1 MDRVE
6 TVSQTD
12 TAYEPSKPHRGSI
25 FLLSFPLSPSL
36 SCSFLSLQLS
46 LLDTPRHQQPVRLQ
60 RVADTIAP
68 AIHPSARST
77 MSAQCKDILSKPAD
91 TRLPLY
97 TQLIATLI
105 KQHDTTG
112 LIQTAQHL
120 LQREGADQYG
130 RTYIAPPALLQLIQQ
145 LKEPAGPDD
154 ALDVEEM
161 QPVLQQL
168 VDLLRPK
175 AEDYTQPLCECI
187 ALLAEVHKALEDYG
201 KAAYTLASFRWDDW
215 VKKSNSSSA
224 AVTTDWAK
232 PERRVEWHV
241 SAAELFLAVNET
253 GSASQQIK
261 RAHALVNEL
270 PRVAAASSAGGG
282 GSDGAAALPSAITVL
297 LHRFKTCYAR
307 VLDSERRFLE
317 ASLRYL
323 ELSHSPA
330 TLMSENDAQLTL
342 QNAVTC
348 AILAKPSPSR
358 TRVLSA
364 LNSDSRTLSLPH
376 ASLLAKV
383 YKGRVIDAEEVAVF
397 ESLLAEHQKAETSA
411 GMTVVRASVVEHNIA
426 AVARVYRNVGVREL
440 SEVLG
445 VREDECERVACE
457 MIEQGRLNAKIDQVT
472 NMVEFDHDAAKG
484 GGGGGATKA
493 GEAAAGGGGGGG
505 GGGVGVTQVSGVSSL
520 LRWDEQIEDVC
531 LQVNRI
537 VDHIQARYPQ
547 FSVV

>member
-1 MDRVE
+1 
-6 TVSQTD
+6 
-12 TAYEPSKPHRGSI
+12 
-25 FLLSFPLSPSL
+25 
-36 SCSFLSLQLS
+36 
-46 LLDTPRHQQPVRLQ
+46 
-60 RVADTIAP
+60 
-68 AIHPSARST
+68 
-77 MSAQCKDILSKPAD
+77 MSAQCKEILSKPAD

-97 TQLIATLI
+97 TQLISTLLA
-105 KQHDTTG
+105 QHDTAG
-112 LIQTAQHL
+112 LVQTAQHL

-145 LKEPAGPDD
+145 LKQPAREED
-154 ALDVEEM
+154 ALDVEAM
-161 QPVLQQL
+161 QPVVQQL

-187 ALLAEVHKALEDYG
+187 ALLADCNRAMEEYG

-215 VKKSNSSSA
+215 VKKSSAGSA
-224 AVTTDWAK
+224 AATTDWAK

-241 SAAELFLAVNET
+241 DAAELFLAVNET

-261 RAHALVNEL
+261 RAHALINEL
-270 PRVAAASSAGGG
+270 PKVPTAAAATDGGGGGAASSM
-282 GSDGAAALPSAITVL
+282 SAITVL

-323 ELSHSPA
+323 ELSHSPS

-364 LNSDSRTLSLPH
+364 LYSDSRTLSLPH

-383 YKGRVIDAEEVAVF
+383 YRGRVVDAEEVAVF

-445 VREDECERVACE
+445 VREEECERVACE

-472 NMVEFDHDAAKG
+472 NMVEFDQEAARGSG
-484 GGGGGATKA
+484 GGGSGGGVKA
-493 GEAAAGGGGGGG
+493 ADGAAAGAGT
-505 GGGVGVTQVSGVSSL
+505 GVGLNQASGVSSL

-547 FSVV
+547 FAIV

>member
-1 MDRVE
+1 
-6 TVSQTD
+6 
-12 TAYEPSKPHRGSI
+12 
-25 FLLSFPLSPSL
+25 
-36 SCSFLSLQLS
+36 
-46 LLDTPRHQQPVRLQ
+46 
-60 RVADTIAP
+60 
-68 AIHPSARST
+68 
-77 MSAQCKDILSKPAD
+77 MSAQCKDILAKPAD

-97 TQLIATLI
+97 TQLISSLI
-105 KQHDTTG
+105 AAHDTAG

-130 RTYIAPPALLQLIQQ
+130 RTYIAPPALLSLVQQ
-145 LKEPAGPDD
+145 LREPPSPEA
-154 ALDVEEM
+154 ALDVEDM

-168 VDLLRPK
+168 ADTLRPK
-175 AEDYTQPLCECI
+175 ADDYTQPLCECI
-187 ALLAEVHKALEDYG
+187 ALLAEVHKALEEWG

-215 VKKSNSSSA
+215 VKKAGGA
-224 AVTTDWAK
+224 AGVPEWAR

-270 PRVAAASSAGGG
+270 PKVAAAVGGG
-282 GSDGAAALPSAITVL
+282 GGGNDGAVSSTVLL

-323 ELSHSPA
+323 ELSHSPS
-330 TLMSENDAQLTL
+330 TLMSEADAQITL

-364 LNSDSRTLSLPH
+364 LYSDSRTLSLPH

-383 YKGRVIDAEEVAVF
+383 CKGRVVDAEEVAVF

-457 MIEQGRLNAKIDQVT
+457 MIEQGRLHAKIDQVT
-472 NMVEFDHDAAKG
+472 GMVEFDQEAAKG
-484 GGGGGATKA
+484 S
-493 GEAAAGGGGGGG
+493 GGGGGGG
-505 GGGVGVTQVSGVSSL
+505 GGASAGGAGKVGESGGGNVGVSHVSGVSSL

-547 FSVV
+547 FSIA

>member
-1 MDRVE
+1 
-6 TVSQTD
+6 
-12 TAYEPSKPHRGSI
+12 
-25 FLLSFPLSPSL
+25 
-36 SCSFLSLQLS
+36 
-46 LLDTPRHQQPVRLQ
+46 
-60 RVADTIAP
+60 
-68 AIHPSARST
+68 

-97 TQLIATLI
+97 SQLISALI
-105 KQHDTTG
+105 AQHDTAG

-130 RTYIAPPALLQLIQQ
+130 RTYIAPPALLRLVQL
-145 LKEPAGPDD
+145 LKEPASEAD
-154 ALDVEEM
+154 ALDVEDM

-187 ALLAEVHKALEDYG
+187 ALLADCHKALEEYG

-215 VKKSNSSSA
+215 VKKANSGSA
-224 AVTTDWAK
+224 AASDWAR

-261 RAHALVNEL
+261 RAHALINEL
-270 PRVAAASSAGGG
+270 PK
-282 GSDGAAALPSAITVL
+282 AAALAGEAGGAAGSSPSANTVL

-307 VLDSERRFLE
+307 VLDSERRFQE

-323 ELSHSPA
+323 ELSHSPPS
-330 TLMSENDAQLTL
+330 LMSENDAQITL

-383 YKGRVIDAEEVAVF
+383 YRGRVIEAEEVAVF

-426 AVARVYRNVGVREL
+426 AVARVYRNVGVKEL

-445 VREDECERVACE
+445 VRDDECERVACE

-472 NMVEFDHDAAKG
+472 NMVEFDQDAKG
-484 GGGGGATKA
+484 GGGGGVKA
-493 GEAAAGGGGGGG
+493 SEASGGGSGAASGTGGGSG
-505 GGGVGVTQVSGVSSL
+505 LVGMSQVSGVSSL

-547 FSVV
+547 FAIV

>member
-1 MDRVE
+1 
-6 TVSQTD
+6 
-12 TAYEPSKPHRGSI
+12 
-25 FLLSFPLSPSL
+25 
-36 SCSFLSLQLS
+36 
-46 LLDTPRHQQPVRLQ
+46 
-60 RVADTIAP
+60 
-68 AIHPSARST
+68 
-77 MSAQCKDILSKPAD
+77 MSAQCKDILAKPAD

-97 TQLIATLI
+97 AQLISTLLQ
-105 KQHDTTG
+105 QHDATG
-112 LIQTAQHL
+112 LLQTAQHL

-130 RTYIAPPALLQLIQQ
+130 RTYIAPPALLSLIQQ
-145 LKEPAGPDD
+145 LKEPASEAD
-154 ALDVEEM
+154 ALDVEDM

-168 VDLLRPK
+168 VELLRPK
-175 AEDYTQPLCECI
+175 AEDYTQPLCECV
-187 ALLAEVHKALEDYG
+187 ALLADCHKALEDYG

-215 VKKSNSSSA
+215 VKKSSTAASSSSA
-224 AVTTDWAK
+224 TTDWAR
-232 PERRVEWHV
+232 PERRVAWHV
-241 SAAELFLAVNET
+241 NAAELFLAVNET

-261 RAHALVNEL
+261 RAHALINEL
-270 PRVAAASSAGGG
+270 PKAPPATTDGAASS
-282 GSDGAAALPSAITVL
+282 SPSAISML

-307 VLDSERRFLE
+307 VLDSERRFQE

-323 ELSHSPA
+323 ELSHSPLS
-330 TLMSENDAQLTL
+330 LMSEADAQLTL

-364 LNSDSRTLSLPH
+364 LYSDSRTLSLPH

-383 YKGRVIDAEEVAVF
+383 YRGRVIDSEEVRVF
-397 ESLLAEHQKAETSA
+397 ESLLLEHQKAETSA

-472 NMVEFDHDAAKG
+472 NMVEFDQEAAKG
-484 GGGGGATKA
+484 GGGGG
-493 GEAAAGGGGGGG
+493 GGAASGGAASGSAGGGSGA
-505 GGGVGVTQVSGVSSL
+505 VGVTQVSGVSNL
-520 LRWDEQIEDVC
+520 LRWDEQIEEVC

-547 FSVV
+547 FAIV

>member
-1 MDRVE
+1 
-6 TVSQTD
+6 
-12 TAYEPSKPHRGSI
+12 
-25 FLLSFPLSPSL
+25 
-36 SCSFLSLQLS
+36 
-46 LLDTPRHQQPVRLQ
+46 
-60 RVADTIAP
+60 
-68 AIHPSARST
+68 

-97 TQLIATLI
+97 SQLISSLI
-105 KQHDTTG
+105 QQRDTAS
-112 LIQTAQHL
+112 LLQTAQHL

-130 RTYIAPPALLQLIQQ
+130 RTYIAPPALLQLIAR
-145 LKEPAGPDD
+145 LKEPASDAE
-154 ALDVEEM
+154 ALDVEDM
-161 QPVLQQL
+161 QPLLQSL
-168 VDLLRPK
+168 SELLRPK
-175 AEDYTQPLCECI
+175 AEDYTQPLCECL
-187 ALLAEVHKALEDYG
+187 ALLADCHKAMEEYG

-215 VKKSNSSSA
+215 VKKSANTA
-224 AVTTDWAK
+224 AAAAQSEWAK

-261 RAHALVNEL
+261 RAHALINEL
-270 PRVAAASSAGGG
+270 PKVAAAPADSAGSSNGTVPPVSG
-282 GSDGAAALPSAITVL
+282 IPVL

-317 ASLRYL
+317 AALRYF
-323 ELSHSPA
+323 ELSHSSSA
-330 TLMSENDAQLTL
+330 LVSESDAQLTL

-358 TRVLSA
+358 TRILSA
-364 LNSDSRTLSLPH
+364 LSSDARTLSLPH

-383 YKGRVIDAEEVAVF
+383 YRGRVIDAEEVAVF

-472 NMVEFDHDAAKG
+472 NTVEFDHSAAKG
-484 GGGGGATKA
+484 SSGAGNSAGGKPGDS
-493 GEAAAGGGGGGG
+493 AAGGGEAGA
-505 GGGVGVTQVSGVSSL
+505 TQVSGVSSL
-520 LRWDEQIEDVC
+520 MRWDEQIEDVC

-547 FSVV
+547 FAVV

>member
-1 MDRVE
+1 
-6 TVSQTD
+6 
-12 TAYEPSKPHRGSI
+12 
-25 FLLSFPLSPSL
+25 
-36 SCSFLSLQLS
+36 
-46 LLDTPRHQQPVRLQ
+46 
-60 RVADTIAP
+60 
-68 AIHPSARST
+68 

-97 TQLIATLI
+97 TQLVSTLI
-105 KQHDTTG
+105 QQRDAAS
-112 LIQTAQHL
+112 LLQTAQHL

-130 RTYIAPPALLQLIQQ
+130 RTYIAPPALLQIIAR
-145 LKEPAGPDD
+145 LKEPTSDAE
-154 ALDVEEM
+154 ALDVEDM
-161 QPVLQQL
+161 QPLLQSL
-168 VDLLRPK
+168 SELLRPK
-175 AEDYTQPLCECI
+175 AEDYTQPLCECL
-187 ALLAEVHKALEDYG
+187 ALLADCHKAMEEYG

-215 VKKSNSSSA
+215 VKKSTSTSASA
-224 AVTTDWAK
+224 ATEWAK

-261 RAHALVNEL
+261 RAHALINEL
-270 PRVAAASSAGGG
+270 PKVAAAPADSAGSSNGTVPP
-282 GSDGAAALPSAITVL
+282 PSGITVL

-317 ASLRYL
+317 AALRYF
-323 ELSHSPA
+323 ELSHSPSA
-330 TLMSENDAQLTL
+330 LMSENDAQLTL

-358 TRVLSA
+358 TRILSA
-364 LNSDSRTLSLPH
+364 LSSDARTLSLPH

-383 YKGRVIDAEEVAVF
+383 YRGRVIDAEEVAVF

-445 VREDECERVACE
+445 VREEECERVACE

-472 NMVEFDHDAAKG
+472 NTVEFDHSAAKG
-484 GGGGGATKA
+484 SSGGIASAKPGESTGAGGGA
-493 GEAAAGGGGGGG
+493 
-505 GGGVGVTQVSGVSSL
+505 GVTQVSGVSNL
-520 LRWDEQIEDVC
+520 MRWDEQIEDVC

-547 FSVV
+547 FAIA